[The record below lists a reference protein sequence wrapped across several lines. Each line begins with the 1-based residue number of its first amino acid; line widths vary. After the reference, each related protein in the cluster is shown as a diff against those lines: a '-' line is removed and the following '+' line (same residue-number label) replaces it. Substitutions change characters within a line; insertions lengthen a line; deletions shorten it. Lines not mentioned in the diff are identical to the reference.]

1 MNALNEMFYCLKIER
16 DTANA
21 NFSLL
26 IEFMVAQVKLKY
38 YVTHSTVF
46 IFVCRLTVWGDRKSV
61 V

>member
-1 MNALNEMFYCLKIER
+1 MKIER

-46 IFVCRLTVWGDRKSV
+46 IVVCRLTVWGVNSFCKGRQKYMT
-61 V
+61 